1 MATNELG
8 SEISK
13 TETTPGQN
21 PVNLRFRIPF
31 FPLFVTL
38 IVGREKRSHER
49 LREERIRHPLNIPGN
64 IICGFFAGL
73 MVAILL
79 LLLALYTVFPLPL

>member
-8 SEISK
+8 SETSK
-13 TETTPGQN
+13 TETTPGRN
-21 PVNLRFRIPF
+21 PVDLRFRIPF

-38 IVGREKRSHER
+38 IVGREKRSHGRLLVER
-49 LREERIRHPLNIPGN
+49 LRHPLDIPGN
-64 IICGFFAGL
+64 IIFGFFAGL

-79 LLLALYTVFPLPL
+79 LLLALNTVLPLPL